1 MKVKV
6 ELFSDKYAVRIL
18 TNEDIE
24 EIYELLSKNVLFY
37 EYCPPF
43 VTQRGILDDMRALP
57 PNKTIEDKYYVGF
70 YKNEKLIA
78 VMDLIDNYPDKD
90 IAYIGFFM
98 TDVSMQN
105 KGLGT
110 EIIRDLCKYLA
121 AEEYQSVRLAWVKG
135 NPQAE
140 HFWLK
145 NNFTPI
151 METKSNVADKVILAE
166 KLLR

>member
-1 MKVKV
+1 MKV
-6 ELFSDKYAVRIL
+6 ELFSDRYAVRTLI
-18 TNEDIE
+18 NEDIE
-24 EIYELLSKNVLFY
+24 KIYELLSKNVLFY

-43 VTQRGILDDMRALP
+43 VTRQGILDDMRALP
-57 PNKTIEDKYYVGF
+57 PDKTIEDKYYVGF

-78 VMDLIDNYPDKD
+78 VMDLIDDYPEKG
-90 IAYIGFFM
+90 IAYIGLFM

-110 EIIRDLCKYLA
+110 EIISDLCKYLA
-121 AEEYQSVRLAWVKG
+121 AEEYQSVRLAWVIG
-135 NPQAE
+135 NPQAK

-145 NNFTPI
+145 NKFTPI

-166 KLLR
+166 KLLG

>member
-1 MKVKV
+1 MKV
-6 ELFSDKYAVRIL
+6 ELFSDRYAVRTL

-24 EIYELLSKNVLFY
+24 EIYALLSENVLFY

-43 VTQRGILDDMRALP
+43 VTRQGILDDMRALP
-57 PNKTIEDKYYVGF
+57 PDKTIEDKYYVGF

-78 VMDLIDNYPDKD
+78 VMDLIDDYPEKG

-110 EIIRDLCKYLA
+110 EIISDLCKYLA
-121 AEEYQSVRLAWVKG
+121 GEAYQSVRLAWVKG
-135 NPQAE
+135 NPQAK

-145 NNFTPI
+145 NKFTPI

-166 KLLR
+166 KLLG

>member
-1 MKVKV
+1 MKV
-6 ELFSDKYAVRIL
+6 ELFSDKYAVRAL
-18 TNEDIE
+18 ANEDIE
-24 EIYELLSKNVLFY
+24 EIYKLFSKNVLYY

-43 VTQRGILDDMRALP
+43 VTRQGILDDMSVLP
-57 PNKTIEDKYYVGF
+57 PDKTIEDKYYVGF
-70 YKNEKLIA
+70 YEKEKLIA
-78 VMDLIDNYPDKD
+78 VMDLIDNYPEKG
-90 IAYIGFFM
+90 IAYIGLFM

-110 EIIRDLCKYLA
+110 DIIDYLCKYLA
-121 AEEYQSVRLAWVKG
+121 TEGYQSIRLAWVKG

-166 KLLR
+166 KSLR